1 LARDLTFNILT
12 PTALTHAHNG
22 DKVGAPLEQ
31 TGRKAM
37 LDEIREDADERMG
50 KSIESLRT
58 HLAKIRTGRANPSLL
73 DGIVVPYYGNDTPLN
88 QVATITVEDA
98 RTLAIAPW
106 EKNLIPEIEK
116 AILKSDV
123 GITPASTSDLVRVP
137 LPALTEEN
145 RRDLARQAKQET
157 ETARIAARNIRR
169 EAIADVRELVKEK
182 MVAEDD
188 AHRAEETIQKL
199 TDKRIAEMEKVLSA
213 KESDLLEI

>member
-1 LARDLTFNILT
+1 MR
-12 PTALTHAHNG
+12 
-22 DKVGAPLEQ
+22 
-31 TGRKAM
+31 R
-37 LDEIREDADERMG
+37 
-50 KSIESLRT
+50 
-58 HLAKIRTGRANPSLL
+58 
-73 DGIVVPYYGNDTPLN
+73 
-88 QVATITVEDA
+88 